1 MKKLFLL
8 FLSLIFLATKCPK
21 TDLEAQKVEKLPDVT
36 QSGANTIGFLKNGEI
51 WIPASDAT
59 FSFKKWIFINF
70 GKGLFRLS
78 TDRTFSGDSTNQTFM
93 FNIDTPMIFRP
104 GVYILG
110 TQKAN
115 AEFIDNKLKCYYV
128 SDASQPCTLTITR
141 IDSAVISGTFSMK
154 INNPPCGTMNITEGR
169 FDLKAN

>member
-1 MKKLFLL
+1 M
-8 FLSLIFLATKCPK
+8 
-21 TDLEAQKVEKLPDVT
+21 EV
-36 QSGANTIGFLKNGEI
+36 
-51 WIPASDAT
+51 
-59 FSFKKWIFINF
+59 
-70 GKGLFRLS
+70 
-78 TDRTFSGDSTNQTFM
+78 TDRPNLFIGVHFKIKERVFIIANGRFPISYT
-93 FNIDTPMIFRP
+93 MIFRP